1 MTCTHY
7 HRTPEQDR
15 ALGLFAGNALAEGGA
30 AGLVERDDED
40 EESGEEGTGTGP
52 AGAGA
57 GAGGPGGAEEHKGD
71 GAYVYVCMCAC
82 GLFSCTIWGAA
93 LREGGDG
100 GSSAHADARFGCR
113 NPHVPSWVRPSLA
126 RA

>member
-71 GAYVYVCMCAC
+71 GACVYVCMCAC
-82 GLFSCTIWGAA
+82 GLFFMHHVGCI
-93 LREGGDG
+93 EGGRGG

-113 NPHVPSWVRPSLA
+113 NPHAPSWVRPSLA